1 MTAGEQLQHYL
12 ERFFALRQHGDD
24 ALFLARLRRLQEWQG
39 ERLKHTHAHL
49 LDDPVTA
56 EGIQFL
62 LDDVYGGRELLPVA
76 REIRRALPK
85 AMKLLPEKV
94 MATSAAALEAAIL
107 TQELDE
113 AVTQTLGEALDQPLT
128 EMTYLKGFRQ
138 DHHHNDRLRQVQLVA
153 ELGHRLDRYIRSRM
167 LHATFRM
174 VRKPVHA
181 AGFSNLYDFMDR
193 SFRVMK
199 PVPSVGLLLEQL
211 AAREEAIMQKVY
223 AGHPTPFEN

>member
-62 LDDVYGGRELLPVA
+62 LDDVYGGRQLLPVA

-94 MATSAAALEAAIL
+94 MATSAVALEAAIL

-128 EMTYLKGFRQ
+128 EVTYLKGFRQ